1 MNVFRPVFT
10 RPGWVRFVQGGTG
23 TVLCW
28 EEPTMTQMRVSLGL
42 ESRWWVAEHFAEYGA
57 WDRPS
62 VERQLVELIE
72 QQKPAKW
79 GGDRGNRRR

>member
-1 MNVFRPVFT
+1 MCFD
-10 RPGWVRFVQGGTG
+10 RFSRVPACVVWQGVTG

-28 EEPTMTQMRVSLGL
+28 EEHTITQMLVWLGL
-42 ESRWWVAEHFAEYGA
+42 KSRWRVAEHFAEYGA
-57 WDRPS
+57 WDRPA
-62 VERQLVELIE
+62 VERQLLELIE